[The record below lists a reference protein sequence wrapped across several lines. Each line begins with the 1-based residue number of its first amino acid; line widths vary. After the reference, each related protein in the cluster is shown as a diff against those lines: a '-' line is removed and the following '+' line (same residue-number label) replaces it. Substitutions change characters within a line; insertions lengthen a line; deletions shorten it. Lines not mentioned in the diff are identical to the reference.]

1 MPVRVLLVEDDPRIA
16 SFLRRGLVGEGYG
29 VDVAG
34 DGRAGFERARAEAF
48 DLVIL
53 DRMLPGMDGLEICR
67 RLRQGGSDTPILM
80 LTAKDAL
87 QDKIDALKGGA
98 DDYITKPFAFGEVLA
113 RIEALLRRATP
124 AERATVLQV
133 ADLKVDLAAK
143 TASRR
148 DRQIP
153 LTARE
158 FALLVHLMENA
169 GKVLSR
175 ERLLSDVWHLEFDPG
190 TKVVEVYVRY
200 LRRKID
206 EGEAV
211 RLIRNVRG
219 FGYTIMDPDS
229 GEPPPGSL

>member
-1 MPVRVLLVEDDPRIA
+1 MPVRVLLIEDDPRIV
-16 SFLRRGLVGEGYG
+16 SFLARGLAGEGYA
-29 VDVAG
+29 VEVAS
-34 DGRAGFERARAEAF
+34 DGRRGF
-48 DLVIL
+48 DLSRSYASALIIL
-53 DRMLPGMDGLEICR
+53 ARMLPGMAGLEICR
-67 RLRQGGSDTPILM
+67 RLRQGGPDVLVLM

-98 DDYITKPFAFGEVLA
+98 DDYVTKPFAFGELLA
-113 RIEALLRRATP
+113 RIEALLRRSSP
-124 AERATVLQV
+124 GDRPSVLQV
-133 ADLKVDLAAK
+133 ADLRVDVTTK
-143 TASRR
+143 TVRR
-148 DRQIP
+148 GERRIP

-169 GKVLSR
+169 GKLLSR
-175 ERLLSDVWHLEFDPG
+175 EQLLADVWRLEFDPG

-219 FGYTIMDPDS
+219 FGYTIVDPAS
-229 GEPPPGSL
+229 GDAPPD

>member
-1 MPVRVLLVEDDPRIA
+1 MPVRVLLVEDDPRIV
-16 SFLRRGLVGEGYG
+16 SFLTRGLAGEGYA
-29 VDVAG
+29 VEVAS
-34 DGRAGFERARAEAF
+34 DGRRGFELARSDAF
-48 DLVIL
+48 AVVIL

-67 RLRQGGSDTPILM
+67 RLRQGGHGVLIVM
-80 LTAKDAL
+80 LTARDAL

-98 DDYITKPFAFGEVLA
+98 DDYVTKPFAFGELLA
-113 RIEALLRRATP
+113 RIEALLRRSAP
-124 AERATVLQV
+124 ADRPSVLEV
-133 ADLKVDLAAK
+133 ADLRVDIMAK
-143 TASRR
+143 TAWRGERR
-148 DRQIP
+148 IP

-175 ERLLSDVWHLEFDPG
+175 EQLLSDVWRLEFDPG

-206 EGEAV
+206 EGEDV

-219 FGYTIMDPDS
+219 FGYTIADPAS
-229 GEPPPGSL
+229 GDDPAD